1 MSDQNETNRNLMKG
15 DDEDI
20 APTEFAADETA
31 EADFGNWPEIIG
43 AFATLLLIWF
53 TFAFTG

>member
-1 MSDQNETNRNLMKG
+1 MSDHDDTNRNLMKG
-15 DDEDI
+15 DEDI

-43 AFATLLLIWF
+43 AVATLLLIWF